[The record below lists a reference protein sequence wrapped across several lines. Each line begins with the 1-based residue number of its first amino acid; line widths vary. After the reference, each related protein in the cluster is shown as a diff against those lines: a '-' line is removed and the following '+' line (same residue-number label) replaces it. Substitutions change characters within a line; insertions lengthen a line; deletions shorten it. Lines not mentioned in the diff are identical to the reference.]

1 MRGQSEHEITFV
13 TYVMSVM
20 WCISEKKKQKILVY
34 LSGIDWVVKSGF
46 DIQIKTFLKWFN
58 WTVQLTLQNKDQYLS
73 LTRNKNNIS

>member
-1 MRGQSEHEITFV
+1 MRGQSEHEITFG

>member
-1 MRGQSEHEITFV
+1 MRGQSEHEITFG

-46 DIQIKTFLKWFN
+46 DIQIKTFLK
-58 WTVQLTLQNKDQYLS
+58 
-73 LTRNKNNIS
+73 